1 MPRLIGTW
9 LVHLGICTYQCCF
22 GHAPALFARHFRSLR
37 NLIRIFAEPDA
48 ARKQNASQKNK
59 SQPDYTTTMPRPLPK
74 EIRAQLEARRA
85 AAASSF
91 DEDVSGDEE
100 VVDAELVARAGKS
113 KQSTMSKSRCC

>member
-1 MPRLIGTW
+1 MLFW
-9 LVHLGICTYQCCF
+9 ACACAICAAFQ
-22 GHAPALFARHFRSLR
+22 
-37 NLIRIFAEPDA
+37 IFAKPNSDLCGSEL
-48 ARKQNASQKNK
+48 ARKHNAAQKNK
-59 SQPDYTTTMPRPLPK
+59 SQPNYTTTMPRPLPK